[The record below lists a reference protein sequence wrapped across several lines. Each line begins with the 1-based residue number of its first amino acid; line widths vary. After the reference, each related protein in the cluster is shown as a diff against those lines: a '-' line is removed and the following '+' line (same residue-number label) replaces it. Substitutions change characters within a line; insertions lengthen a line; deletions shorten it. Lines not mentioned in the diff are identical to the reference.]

1 MSAERKKILDMLA
14 EGKITADEADRL
26 LAALDPKQPRPVSSA
41 SASETPGSKPK
52 FLRVRVA
59 GGPESHHRHKNV
71 DIKIPL
77 VLLKAGVK
85 LGALMPE
92 ESKAK
97 FVSHLSE
104 KGIALDLNDL
114 NGEKLDTLIAALTE
128 CAIDIDADDEKVT
141 ICCE

>member
-26 LAALDPKQPRPVSSA
+26 LAALDHTDQQRSSKIA
-41 SASETPGSKPK
+41 ESDTHNGKPK
-52 FLRVRVA
+52 FLRVRVS

-71 DIKIPL
+71 DIRVPL
-77 VLLKAGVK
+77 MLLKAGVK

-92 ESKAK
+92 ESKAR
-97 FVSHLSE
+97 FASHLSE

-114 NGEKLDTLIAALTE
+114 NGEKLDTLIQALTE
-128 CAIDIDADDEKVT
+128 TSIEIDADNEKVS
-141 ICCE
+141 ISCE

>member
-26 LAALDPKQPRPVSSA
+26 LAALDPKEPRPVTSA
-41 SASETPGSKPK
+41 TASETPRSKPK
-52 FLRVRVA
+52 YLRVQVA
-59 GGPESHHRHKNV
+59 GGPDTHRRHKNV

-85 LGALMPE
+85 LGSLMPG

-97 FVSHLSE
+97 LVSSLSE
-104 KGIALDLNDL
+104 KGIVLDLNDL

-128 CAIDIDADDEKVT
+128 TSIDIDADDEKVT